1 MGRPLQQLL
10 VAVYASCSFTVTQS
24 AAAAATAASALSF
37 SFCMLF
43 HKSVWWPVTRCRA
56 DRVLLRERRG
66 GRGHVPSLAAHAR
79 GGPRARVAAVR
90 LVLRADD
97 VRQLRRRGGV
107 GGYDDESRESLQSKQ
122 GYNKPC

>member
-1 MGRPLQQLL
+1 MLLDAAFASCGVTVRYEPVLQPPPLLQLL
-10 VAVYASCSFTVTQS
+10 V
-24 AAAAATAASALSF
+24 
-37 SFCMLF
+37 
-43 HKSVWWPVTRCRA
+43 SVAECGANRVVTRCRA
-56 DRVLLRERRG
+56 DRVLLRERCG

-107 GGYDDESRESLQSKQ
+107 GG
-122 GYNKPC
+122 

>member
-1 MGRPLQQLL
+1 MLLLLPPPLPPPPL
-10 VAVYASCSFTVTQS
+10 VFVAGCGANRV
-24 AAAAATAASALSF
+24 
-37 SFCMLF
+37 
-43 HKSVWWPVTRCRA
+43 VTRCRA
-56 DRVLLRERRG
+56 DRVLLRERCG

-107 GGYDDESRESLQSKQ
+107 GGYDDESREWLQSKQ